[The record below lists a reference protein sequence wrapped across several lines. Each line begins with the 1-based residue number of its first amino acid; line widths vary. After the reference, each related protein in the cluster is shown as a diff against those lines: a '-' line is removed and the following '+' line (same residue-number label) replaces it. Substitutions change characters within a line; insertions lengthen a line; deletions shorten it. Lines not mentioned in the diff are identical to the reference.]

1 LKIHIEIELYNEAI
15 PVLRQSV
22 TLNLLSPK
30 NMTYL
35 ISVKISWVVPIIYT
49 KVLRSTNYIVE
60 EQIVIIIIMY
70 S

>member
-1 LKIHIEIELYNEAI
+1 MKIHIEIELYNEAI